1 LYKEDANQKNKLV
14 QEANEFANTLDKN
27 VTFSIS
33 MGGDLMS
40 KDIEKVEI
48 KLDNHDYG
56 FS

>member
-1 LYKEDANQKNKLV
+1 M